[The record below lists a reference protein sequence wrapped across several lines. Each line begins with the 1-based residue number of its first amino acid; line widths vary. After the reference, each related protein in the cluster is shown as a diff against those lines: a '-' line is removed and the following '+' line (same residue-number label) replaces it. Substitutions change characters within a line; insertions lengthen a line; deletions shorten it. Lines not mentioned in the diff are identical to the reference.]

1 LACSTRR
8 RGTVATTIKAE
19 PDLGDVY
26 RAAPTTTP
34 FGDAHGDHGRPVG
47 VVEHAVHVVHTL
59 TRTTHPRRSARRL
72 DSPANPRLGLKAAAW
87 TDDKPRPIQ
96 YTKFVTGECA
106 YLGPLDD
113 DEREALLGFWRTT
126 KMLGRV

>member
-1 LACSTRR
+1 M
-8 RGTVATTIKAE
+8 ATNIKAE

-34 FGDAHGDHGRPVG
+34 LGDAHGDHGRPVG

-59 TRTTHPRRSARRL
+59 TRSTHPRPSARKL
-72 DSPANPRLGLKAAAW
+72 DSPANRRLGLRAGTW
-87 TDDKPRPIQ
+87 TDEKPRPIR
-96 YTKFVTGECA
+96 YAKFATDECA

-113 DEREALLGFWRTT
+113 DEREALLNFWRST
-126 KMLGRV
+126 KMLGRA

>member
-1 LACSTRR
+1 M
-8 RGTVATTIKAE
+8 VATIIKAK

-34 FGDAHGDHGRPVG
+34 FRDAHGGNGRPVG
-47 VVEHAVHVVHTL
+47 VVELAVHVVHTL
-59 TRTTHPRRSARRL
+59 TRTTHPQRSVRKL

-87 TDDKPRPIQ
+87 TDDKPRPIH
-96 YTKFVTGECA
+96 YAKFATDECA

-113 DEREALLGFWRTT
+113 DEREAMLDFWKTT
-126 KMLGRV
+126 KMLGRA